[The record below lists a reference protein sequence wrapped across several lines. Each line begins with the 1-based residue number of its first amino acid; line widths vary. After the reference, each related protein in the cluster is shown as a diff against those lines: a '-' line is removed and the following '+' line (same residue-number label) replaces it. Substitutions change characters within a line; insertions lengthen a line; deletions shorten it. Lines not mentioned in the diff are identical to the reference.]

1 MESFEVYQHTI
12 WNEGATHP
20 LRIPVLVVA
29 NTPDAT
35 LQANV
40 RRNGALDLPWLAQK
54 PAHDRTAVIVGG
66 GPSAED
72 YIDVLIAHLRC
83 KNTDVFAING
93 AAQWLSDLCD
103 AYDKRTEH
111 TWEHPDDITP
121 WPAYQVTCDAKSE
134 TATLITEDVN
144 KGHILASQ
152 CAPETIDAALTATAE
167 AGYGECTKLFH
178 MIMDGV
184 EDLLPEE
191 RVKKGGYAL
200 IGGGASSGN
209 TCMAIAYTMGYR
221 EIHCYGFD
229 SSHRAGRSH
238 AYDQAMNAL
247 IPTMD
252 VEWAGKRFQSSVA
265 MKAQAEKFMVT
276 AQRLQQMGCDIHVHG
291 EGLLPT
297 MWHTPAED
305 LSEQHKYQR
314 MWMEPAYRNYSPAE
328 TISDQIASFLPP
340 ESVVL
345 DLGCGTARAALKLSE
360 MGHRVTCVDFAEN
373 ARDKEAAHLPFLQW
387 DLSKPIPLRAPFG
400 YCCDVME
407 HIPPYQVETV
417 LANISEAVDTCLFR
431 IEFEPD
437 IFGETIL
444 GTPLHL
450 SLHNADWW
458 AEALGRHFLAVET
471 KDHGFFIGR
480 N

>member
-1 MESFEVYQHTI
+1 MEDFEVYQHTI

-40 RRNGALDLPWLAQK
+40 RHNGAKDLPWLAQE

-72 YIDVLIAHLRC
+72 DIDVLIAHLRC
-83 KNTDVFAING
+83 TNTDVFCING
-93 AAQWLSDLCD
+93 ASKGLSDIANKWND
-103 AYDKRTEH
+103 ANDV
-111 TWEHPDDITP
+111 PVTP
-121 WPAYQVTCDAKSE
+121 PPRYQMTCDAKPE
-134 TATLITEDVN
+134 TAELITD
-144 KGHILASQ
+144 HSTRHLIASQ
-152 CAPETIDAALTATAE
+152 CDPETVD
-167 AGYGECTKLFH
+167 AGYETTLFH

-229 SSHRAGRSH
+229 SSHRDGRSH

-314 MWMEPAYRNYSPAE
+314 MWMEPSYRIYSPAE
-328 TISDQIASFLPP
+328 SLSDTIASFLPP

-450 SLHNADWW
+450 SLHNSDWW
-458 AEALGRHFLAVET
+458 AEALGRHFSIVES